1 MGQNKK
7 DKNAV
12 NEPATFEELTQNLE
26 RIVGRSISDLAKDM
40 NQPLPISPLHGK
52 GFTGELIEKCLG
64 ASAQN
69 LPIPDF
75 PKLGVEL
82 KTIPVDDDLKPLE
95 SMFLCYAPLTDIRHL
110 SFENS
115 SLYTKIRRMLFVLVT
130 ASRDRDYVERYVV
143 GYFFYAPS
151 PQELA
156 VIRNDFNEIYELIKT
171 GNIDKVNARLGS
183 IIQMR
188 PKAANGK
195 ALTECVGPEGEI
207 IKTRPRG
214 FYMRRSFSSRLIEQH
229 LQKNEK

>member
-1 MGQNKK
+1 MGLN
-7 DKNAV
+7 KNATKAIS
-12 NEPATFEELTQNLE
+12 EPSTFEELTENLK
-26 RIVGRSISDLAKDM
+26 RIVGHSIAELAKDM
-40 NQPLPISPLHGK
+40 NLPLPISPLHGK

-82 KTIPVDDDLKPLE
+82 KTIPVDDELKPLE
-95 SMFLCYAPLTDIRHL
+95 SMFLCYAPISDIRHL

-115 SLYTKIRRMLFVLVT
+115 SLYTKIKRMLFVLVS
-130 ASRDRDYVERYVV
+130 ASRDKDYVDRYVV
-143 GYFFYAPS
+143 GYFFYAPT
-151 PQELA
+151 PEEIEI
-156 VIRNDFNEIYELIKT
+156 IRNDFNEIYELIKT

-188 PKAANGK
+188 PKAANGR
-195 ALTECVGPEGEI
+195 ALTECVGPTGEI

-214 FYMRRSFSSRLIEQH
+214 FYMRRSFSERLIAQH
-229 LQKNEK
+229 LSKA